1 MLLKGMDIRP
11 EIHTDID
18 AIYQLTQT
26 AFAPMPYSDGDEGA
40 CINKLRADGDLT
52 VSLVVVEAEAIV
64 GHVAFSPV
72 TIAGV
77 SDNWF
82 GLGPVSVA
90 PKKQKTGIGSALI
103 KKGLAQIKSL
113 GAKGCVLIGDPNYY
127 CRFGFV
133 GDGRLTY
140 RDLPSEVVQW
150 LSFTDEKP
158 SGVLKYSPG
167 LEV

>member
-1 MLLKGMDIRP
+1 MQIRP
-11 EIHTDID
+11 ETSADSD
-18 AIYQLTQT
+18 AIYTLTQR
-26 AFAPMPYSDGDEGA
+26 AFAPMPYSDGNEGD

-52 VSLVVVEAEAIV
+52 VSLVAEIDGEIV
-64 GHVAFSPV
+64 GHIAFSPV

-82 GLGPVSVA
+82 GLGPVSAA
-90 PKKQKTGIGSALI
+90 PEKQKSGIGSALI
-103 KKGLAQIKSL
+103 NRGLEVIKDL

-133 GDGRLTY
+133 GDGGISY
-140 RDLPSEVVQW
+140 HDLPKEVVQW
-150 LSFTDEKP
+150 LSFSGEKP

-167 LEV
+167 LEI